1 MKLKLWMRI
10 LVALI
15 TVSILAV
22 TLASG
27 FIFQEYALAN
37 LTNDDTSITP
47 NGAWTMAQVQ
57 IALEELGWPATT
69 MAWLSYLRV
78 LLSILTVIPVIFL
91 LLLRAPGGWFG
102 IYVAF
107 VLAMIPALGGSFLQP
122 LLAPYPDLKFI
133 RQIIGGISWQSF
145 FIMFFFFPNGRPA
158 PRWIRWVAW
167 AWIISIILDVPQLI
181 LGDPFSGQGFGNTL
195 AQVENFL
202 GFVFLFSALGSQLY
216 RYFWVSNTVERQQT
230 KLVVIVLMF
239 LILSFGGI
247 IPLVNQPL
255 DPQQLGREL
264 ILALITWVFYNL
276 SILLVPLAIGASILR
291 YRLWDIDVIVRRT
304 LQYSLVTGVLALVFF
319 GSVTVLQSI
328 FSAISGEQSSL
339 AIALSTLAIA
349 ALFNPMRK
357 RVQSFIDR
365 RFYRQKY
372 NAELALAQFT
382 ATARSE
388 VQLETLANRLLEV
401 VDASLKPKTT
411 SLWIIPSPKRIK
423 SEQWHS
429 ETHSH
434 K

>member
-91 LLLRAPGGWFG
+91 LLLRAPEGWFG

-145 FIMFFFFPNGRPA
+145 FIMFFFFPNGRSA
-158 PRWIRWVAW
+158 PRWIRWMAW
-167 AWIISIILDVPQLI
+167 AWIISMILDVPQLI
-181 LGDPFSGQGFGNTL
+181 LGDPFSGQRLGNAL
-195 AQVENFL
+195 LQLENFL
-202 GFVFLFSALGSQLY
+202 GFAFLFSALGSQFY

-230 KLVVIVLMF
+230 KLVVIVLVF
-239 LILSFGGI
+239 LLLSFVVN
-247 IPLVNQPL
+247 IPLISRPL

-264 ILALITWVFYNL
+264 ILALLGWSFNLL
-276 SILLVPLAIGASILR
+276 SIMLVPLAIGASILR

-319 GSVTVLQSI
+319 GSVTVLQAI

-349 ALFNPMRK
+349 ALFNPLRK
-357 RVQSFIDR
+357 RVQAFIDK
-365 RFYRQKY
+365 RFFRQGY
-372 NAELALAQFT
+372 NARKTLESFAAYARNEVEL
-382 ATARSE
+382 S
-388 VQLETLANRLLEV
+388 RLSAELV
-401 VDASLKPKTT
+401 RAASDTLKPDKV
-411 SLWIIPSPKRIK
+411 SLWIKK
-423 SEQWHS
+423 N
-429 ETHSH
+429 
-434 K
+434 